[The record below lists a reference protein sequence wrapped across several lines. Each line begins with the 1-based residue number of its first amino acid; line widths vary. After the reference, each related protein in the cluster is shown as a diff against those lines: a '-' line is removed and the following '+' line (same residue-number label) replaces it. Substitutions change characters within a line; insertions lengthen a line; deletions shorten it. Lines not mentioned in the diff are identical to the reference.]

1 MSNVRTILLLWYVST
16 AKGIIVQ
23 FHWFRNRW
31 ETHETV
37 PGVSWRKSWKLSI
50 SHHWSG
56 QSNPF
61 QRIDP
66 GLFSLWTPTGLL
78 DEVGMFWLQYFL
90 SLLCSYVSDI
100 ESEDPR
106 LCVLNAVDS
115 KFTHGLVSPRWI
127 CFHGSSDGAA
137 NKWILKVSYG
147 SFDSA
152 VPLPMDANTDG
163 LCLRN
168 IGSQRCLSDVVKLW
182 SIRHIVDWYYDQ
194 SSGGSTFIVSG
205 EYQINTNFWLQKMD
219 GWLPH
224 HFNTSLESTTIDSSR
239 HWDSEPEVDDW
250 FFVQWPLDQKLPQV

>member
-1 MSNVRTILLLWYVST
+1 MICQYCQRYHSSIPLIPKQVGDSWDSTWGFVEKIL
-16 AKGIIVQ
+16 
-23 FHWFRNRW
+23 
-31 ETHETV
+31 ET
-37 PGVSWRKSWKLSI
+37 SI

-66 GLFSLWTPTGLL
+66 GLFSLWTPV
-78 DEVGMFWLQYFL
+78 DEKVGMFWLQCFL

-106 LCVLNAVDS
+106 LCILNAVDS

-152 VPLPMDANTDG
+152 VPLPMG
-163 LCLRN
+163 R
-168 IGSQRCLSDVVKLW
+168 
-182 SIRHIVDWYYDQ
+182 
-194 SSGGSTFIVSG
+194 
-205 EYQINTNFWLQKMD
+205 
-219 GWLPH
+219 
-224 HFNTSLESTTIDSSR
+224 
-239 HWDSEPEVDDW
+239 
-250 FFVQWPLDQKLPQV
+250 

>member
-1 MSNVRTILLLWYVST
+1 MICQYCQRYYSSIPLIPKQVGDSWDSTWGFVEKILETFYLSSLIRPKQPLSADWSRLIFFVDSNRVTRRKSRHVLVAIFLVSALFLCLWY
-16 AKGIIVQ
+16 
-23 FHWFRNRW
+23 
-31 ETHETV
+31 
-37 PGVSWRKSWKLSI
+37 
-50 SHHWSG
+50 
-56 QSNPF
+56 
-61 QRIDP
+61 
-66 GLFSLWTPTGLL
+66 
-78 DEVGMFWLQYFL
+78 
-90 SLLCSYVSDI
+90 I